1 MTTMTANILSQ
12 NFYNYMRVQ
21 HDIKHAIRG
30 ENPDLVRELAI
41 ELQEPASLLTEYER
55 DYAEWA
61 LDLYSRVSIPL
72 LKKHIKEVAKLDRKY
87 KETLKELHRKKI
99 TWSDLSKVSREF
111 RNYPANTTQM
121 CSLRAAMRGRLHQ
134 RTMSFTEQRELVDQ
148 IVHHFNR
155 VKEE

>member
-1 MTTMTANILSQ
+1 MTASILSQ

-21 HDIKHAIRG
+21 HDLKHAIRG
-30 ENPDLVRELAI
+30 ENSDLVRIHAS

-55 DYAEWA
+55 EYAEWA
-61 LDLYSRVSIPL
+61 LDLYSRISIPL

-87 KETLKELHRKKI
+87 KEVQKDFHRKKAS
-99 TWSDLSKVSREF
+99 WSDISAVSKEIRK
-111 RNYPANTTQM
+111 YPADTTQM

-134 RTMSFTEQRELVDQ
+134 RTISFEEQREMVNV